1 MARYFP
7 LFSIVIDHDYFAGS
21 NAAIW
26 KFVPTAECKK
36 LEMQYRTVL
45 RTIDGGV
52 EVWCEADD
60 VPTPFADN
68 ETGDSRDTV
77 LKNEASND
85 MLNFMYEVFC
95 DDPQFTFYTDLPS
108 TTPPCFQNTN
118 SQSSEKIEILSP
130 ISDSPILRPETVSR
144 IGKLQLGQS
153 RFFVDIRFSE
163 VAFWNAASEKNQI
176 SKQYRVHLK
185 SKKIHW
191 KYFFTGTLA
200 SKNIQ
205 IVDLDAN
212 ENDTGVVFETSTHPA
227 TDSGTALV
235 SQTAITMQYRPV
247 QHFQL
252 REVDMAGKI
261 LIKRLPNA
269 SVNKIGKEWGP
280 DGQSLLVAEIYIHQ

>member
-1 MARYFP
+1 
-7 LFSIVIDHDYFAGS
+7 
-21 NAAIW
+21 
-26 KFVPTAECKK
+26 
-36 LEMQYRTVL
+36 MQYRTVL
-45 RTIDGGV
+45 RQIDGGI
-52 EVWCEADD
+52 EVWREADD
-60 VPTPFADN
+60 ELFAITQEGN
-68 ETGDSRDTV
+68 PVSRDAV
-77 LKNEASND
+77 LADEGSDSVLHFA
-85 MLNFMYEVFC
+85 YEVFC

-108 TTPPCFQNTN
+108 TTPPCFHN
-118 SQSSEKIEILSP
+118 SPLQSSEKIEVLSRTQV
-130 ISDSPILRPETVSR
+130 SPVLRPETVSR
-144 IGKLQLGQS
+144 IGRPQLEQT
-153 RFFVDIRFSE
+153 RFFVDIRFTE
-163 VAFWNAASEKNQI
+163 AAFWNAVSVKKQI
-176 SKQYRVHLK
+176 SKQYLIHLK

-212 ENDTGVVFETSTHPA
+212 ENETGVVFETSTQPA
-227 TDSGTALV
+227 TDLGTALV
-235 SQTAITMQYRPV
+235 SQTAIAMQYKPA